1 MYGLTGDTGETE
13 CGQRG
18 RQRRDIGDTVARRE
32 TEERRL
38 GGSGETE
45 ERRTTLGRL
54 CGDRKWT
61 DVAK

>member
-1 MYGLTGDTGETE
+1 MDRGDVGV
-13 CGQRG
+13 RG
-18 RQRRDIGDTVARRE
+18 YVGRTE

-38 GGSGETE
+38 GGSEETE